1 MGNFNYYRNF
11 IPNFPEIAKNIVE
24 LTKKGVKFKWTMERQ
39 VAFETLKDYLTKS
52 PILIYPDPNM
62 TYYLFTDASKY
73 TWSAILMQ
81 SMTHPLRMEIFV
93 LSYIQLHFRVAPLRG
108 SQLNWATM
116 KKEAYAI
123 YMAFQKYS
131 HYLEVAT
138 TLLRSDH
145 APLRKFL
152 AGKTLNN
159 TVNNWGIELSSFQ
172 IFFQHIKGKHNV
184 MADTLSRLKRKGL
197 YEAQDLEP
205 EGVEFGHTI
214 LETLPQANINQV
226 HVTDAI
232 MLPVPVQGC

>member
-1 MGNFNYYRNF
+1 M
-11 IPNFPEIAKNIVE
+11 
-24 LTKKGVKFKWTMERQ
+24 
-39 VAFETLKDYLTKS
+39 
-52 PILIYPDPNM
+52 
-62 TYYLFTDASKY
+62 DASKY

-81 SMTHPLRMEIFV
+81 LHDTPSEDGNFCT
-93 LSYIQLHFRVAPLRG
+93 QLHPMAFQSDIFKG
-108 SQLNWATM
+108 SQLNWATL

-131 HYLEVAT
+131 YYLEGAT
-138 TLLRSDH
+138 MLLRSDH

-184 MADTLSRLKRKGL
+184 MADALSRLKRKGL
-197 YEAQDLEP
+197 YEAQDPEP

-232 MLPVPVQGC
+232 MLPMPVQGFQATDVANHQQSDKFCSQMTENINSTKYKDY